1 MVLRPQAF
9 VTWMLWPLD
18 YSYSCRV
25 LSIEL
30 VFPLSTCPMLL
41 NSLFFQPHVFCLL
54 PGEVCIRFLTTWRPP
69 HSVHIPAVPPP
80 TWVTELSLGIPC
92 RATALHGELCLDSS
106 LGTKY
111 MPLPLYFSIAF
122 FHSSLVHDSY
132 RPSIFSGIFSITT
145 CLQVSTMYPNKSSL
159 PRSYSVTCPDNS

>member
-1 MVLRPQAF
+1 MSSQSNSSFLSLRAQRSFSLYSSNHIYSAF
-9 VTWMLWPLD
+9 SLGKFV
-18 YSYSCRV
+18 YVSR
-25 LSIEL
+25 
-30 VFPLSTCPMLL
+30 LL
-41 NSLFFQPHVFCLL
+41 EDP
-54 PGEVCIRFLTTWRPP
+54 T
-69 HSVHIPAVPPP
+69 HSVHIPAIPPP

-122 FHSSLVHDSY
+122 FHSSLVDDSY

-145 CLQVSTMYPNKSSL
+145 CLQVSTIYPNKSSL